1 MCYGSQTMRPMSC
14 GPKCYNGFI
23 FSPSTWNAVRACLRN
38 FYGNADAIALLRSS
52 MMENPSKFRATL
64 RPFLSGDGVRRK
76 MARVELTRKFDAI
89 EEKSEAGAQ
98 EIIEDDLTL
107 DRTYFVSYVTF
118 WERLSTTAA
127 NQKFDQ
133 LLEQQQRMHCEGG
146 ADMVSYPDVRRRRRR
161 EGVEARSGVVERTG
175 IDEAEYTVKRKR
187 LYGKQSVST
196 TKPLE
201 QSRAMVVVVRDAQV
215 PTGDDAPE
223 PSEHGLAG
231 AAGRDEVKQ
240 ATPNEKGGRVEGLR
254 LPSRSSLLP
263 CSIQTL
269 KSSATCSTRCAR
281 GCWPIVVKRL

>member
-1 MCYGSQTMRPMSC
+1 MLRLPDDA
-14 GPKCYNGFI
+14 PNV
-23 FSPSTWNAVRACLRN
+23 VRAEVLQWLHLLTKYLECCSGMSSQFLWQRRCHC
-38 FYGNADAIALLRSS
+38 IASLIYDGEPLEASS
-52 MMENPSKFRATL
+52 YVEAFSF
-64 RPFLSGDGVRRK
+64 GRRGTPK
-76 MARVELTRKFDAI
+76 MARVELERKFDAI
-89 EEKSEAGAQ
+89 EEKSEVKAQ

-133 LLEQQQRMHCEGG
+133 LLEQQQRMYCEGG
-146 ADMVSYPDVRRRRRR
+146 TEMVSYPDVRRRRRR
-161 EGVEARSGVVERTG
+161 EGVETRSGVVERTG

-240 ATPNEKGGRVEGLR
+240 ATPNEKRGKGRWD
-254 LPSRSSLLP
+254 
-263 CSIQTL
+263 
-269 KSSATCSTRCAR
+269 SACHRDRACCPA
-281 GCWPIVVKRL
+281 PYKP